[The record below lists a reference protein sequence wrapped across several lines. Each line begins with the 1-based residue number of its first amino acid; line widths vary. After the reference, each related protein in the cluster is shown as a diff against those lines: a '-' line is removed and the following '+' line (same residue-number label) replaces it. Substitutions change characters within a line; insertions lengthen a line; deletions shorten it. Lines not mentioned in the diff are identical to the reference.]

1 MGDEFVGSD
10 EEEGEESDDDDNDDN
25 SDEDGSD
32 DDDDD
37 EVPVVLTYSSIL
49 FAIPHRKTKERSS
62 QLKLC

>member
-10 EEEGEESDDDDNDDN
+10 EEGEESDDDDN
-25 SDEDGSD
+25 SDEDGS

-62 QLKLC
+62 QLKLS